1 MLLNDKQIIAALGDR
16 ITPFHAHKVRA
27 RGGNPVLSYGLEPA
41 GYTLS
46 LSDAFIFIREGVY
59 GTIDPK
65 MPVVT
70 LWQRSHQEWLD
81 VQPQQSVLACSA
93 EYISMPDTLAGMVTG
108 KSTYA
113 RCGLLCYVTTIEP
126 GWEGQLTI
134 ELFNA
139 SRLPVRVYAHEGI
152 CQIHFYRIE
161 TPGSSYEGKYQ
172 GQTGVTLGVL

>member
-1 MLLNDKQIIAALGDR
+1 MLLNDQQIIAALSDH
-16 ITPFHAHKVRA
+16 ITPFHAHKVRC
-27 RGGNPVLSYGLEPA
+27 RDGKPVLSYGIESS

-46 LSDAFIFIREGVY
+46 LSDAFTFIRDGVY

-65 MPVVT
+65 MTNVE
-70 LWQRSHQEWLD
+70 LWQATHQDWID
-81 VQPQQSVLACSA
+81 VQAGQSVLACSA
-93 EYISMPDTLAGMVTG
+93 EYIRMPVNVVGTVTG

-113 RCGLLCYVTTIEP
+113 RAGLLVYVTTIEP

-152 CQIHFYRIE
+152 CQVHFYRIE
-161 TPGSSYEGKYQ
+161 TPEKTYDGKYQ
-172 GQTGVTLGVL
+172 GQMGVKLGTV

>member
-1 MLLNDKQIIAALGDR
+1 MLLNDQQIVSALQDH
-16 ITPFHAHKVRA
+16 IMPFHTQKVRE
-27 RGGNPVLSYGLEPA
+27 RNGKPILSYGLEPA

-46 LSDAFIFIREGVY
+46 LSDAFTFLRKDVY
-59 GTIDPK
+59 GTVDPK
-65 MPVVT
+65 ITNVE
-70 LWQRSHQEWLD
+70 LWQATHQDWID

-93 EYISMPDTLAGMVTG
+93 EYISMPANLVGMVTG

-113 RCGLLCYVTTIEP
+113 RAGLLVYVTTIEP

-152 CQIHFYRIE
+152 CQVHFYRIE
-161 TPGSSYEGKYQ
+161 TPETTYQGNYQ
-172 GQTGVTLGVL
+172 GQMGVKLGTV